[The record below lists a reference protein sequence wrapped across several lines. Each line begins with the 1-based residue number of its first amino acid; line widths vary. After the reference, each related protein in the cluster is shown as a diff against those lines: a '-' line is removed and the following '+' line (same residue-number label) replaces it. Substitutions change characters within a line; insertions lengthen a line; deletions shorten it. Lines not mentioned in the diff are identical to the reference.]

1 MKPTLSVIIPSHP
14 SDQAHLDRLL
24 GCLRE
29 QRGFK
34 AEEVEI
40 IVETEGNSE
49 EAKAQGALRAQGS
62 VIAFLCTDNYLL
74 DPYFLRGMTTLA
86 QAHDVI
92 GAYTQHY
99 DWVKYD
105 KPLSRY
111 FALLGANDPLCWWLG
126 KADRQ
131 PHWIK
136 RRDVDIVSFPNS
148 IPSLGDNGFFI
159 KREIILKAHLTP
171 SSYFPMDCMEDLR
184 RLGHYR
190 YHVSGSRTLWH
201 RTGESWLTYFK
212 KRFRYTRDLYFNQI
226 YKIRWVMVDSDGD
239 WAMVVLFAL
248 SSLVVIPHLL
258 TSIYGFTKKPDWAW
272 FLHPIVCLLLTLT
285 YGAAWLSSLISQPP
299 LLSPPLGVQT
309 AFSDASAQ

>member
-1 MKPTLSVIIPSHP
+1 MRPILSVIIPSHP

-24 GCLRE
+24 RCLDE

-34 AEEVEI
+34 AEEVEV

-49 EAKAQGALRAQGS
+49 EAKAMGALRAQGN
-62 VIAFLCTDNYLL
+62 VICFLCTDNYLL
-74 DPYFLRGMTTLA
+74 DAYFLRGMTTLA

-131 PHWIK
+131 PHWVK
-136 RRDVDIVSFPNS
+136 RRDVEIVSFPDS

-159 KREIILKAHLTP
+159 KRDILLKAGISAST
-171 SSYFPMDCMEDLR
+171 YFPMDCMEDLR
-184 RLGHYR
+184 RLGHHR

-201 RTGESWLTYFK
+201 RSGESWLTYFK
-212 KRFRYTRDLYFNQI
+212 KRFRYTRDLYFKQL
-226 YKIRWVMVDSDGD
+226 YKRRWVMVESDQD
-239 WAMVVLFAL
+239 WLRVLSFAFCSLTVLPNIIVSLKGYL
-248 SSLVVIPHLL
+248 S
-258 TSIYGFTKKPDWAW
+258 KPDWAW
-272 FLHPIVCLLLTLT
+272 FLHPIVCLCLTLT

-299 LLSPPLGVQT
+299 SLSPPLGVQT
-309 AFSDASAQ
+309 AFSDV